1 MARRKIFGLAFI
13 LILVSP
19 ASPVVGQILRYQ
31 DAEGLWHFADRP
43 GDGAFPIAETGPAPA
58 PALDLEAQLTHGQGG
73 GSDPDLAVVLIRTAL
88 SEGAGFFC
96 TPDGY
101 ILTTRH
107 VVRPVG
113 SDAWRQGQATV
124 DQDKGGLEEL
134 EGKLREW
141 RSRLGRMT
149 ASQPAAEDE
158 DRSRRVQVHGA
169 EEAEH
174 ADAADAG
181 VSVQAEGEVGRVEV
195 AQRVAELER
204 LVRDARRR
212 AHSERF
218 AHDIKGAS
226 TTLASSV
233 EVVLADQTRMRARV
247 VAVSQGKDLALLK
260 LDGHRTPF
268 LTLGP
273 EVRLATGQSV
283 FAYGYP
289 DDDAQGATSGL
300 VIGVGPQELVTNVQ
314 LIPGHSGGPLL
325 EASGLVVGVNAVK
338 RVNGAQGVHARGQ
351 GIAIPIALALREF
364 PQLRTGATRPAIRR

>member
-1 MARRKIFGLAFI
+1 MARRKIWGLALSF
-13 LILVSP
+13 ILVSLAAP
-19 ASPVVGQILRYQ
+19 ALGQILRYQ
-31 DAEGLWHFADRP
+31 DAEGLWHFTDRP
-43 GDGAFPIAETGPAPA
+43 GGDALPIPETGPAPA
-58 PALDLEAQLTHGQGG
+58 PALDLEAQLTQGQVG

-88 SEGAGFFC
+88 AEGAGFFC

-113 SDAWRQGQATV
+113 SDAWHKGQATV
-124 DQDKGGLEEL
+124 DQAQGGLEEL

-141 RSRLGRMT
+141 RSRLARMT
-149 ASQPAAEDE
+149 APQPVAEDE
-158 DRSRRVQVHGA
+158 DRSRKVQAAGA
-169 EEAEH
+169 DEADG
-174 ADAADAG
+174 ADPGA
-181 VSVQAEGEVGRVEV
+181 SVQAKGEVSRAEV

-204 LVRDARRR
+204 LVRDARRQ

-218 AHDIKGAS
+218 THDIKGAS
-226 TTLASSV
+226 TTLATSV

-247 VAVSQGKDLALLK
+247 VAVSQGRDLALLK

-300 VIGVGPQELVTNVQ
+300 VVEVGPQELVTSVQ

-325 EASGLVVGVNAVK
+325 DASGLVVGVNAVK
-338 RVNGAQGVHARGQ
+338 RVGGDQGVHARGQ

-364 PQLRTGATRPAIRR
+364 PQLRPGAARPTTKR

>member
-1 MARRKIFGLAFI
+1 MARRKIWGLALSF
-13 LILVSP
+13 ILVSP
-19 ASPVVGQILRYQ
+19 APSALGQILRYQ
-31 DAEGLWHFADRP
+31 DAEGLWHFTDRP
-43 GDGAFPIAETGPAPA
+43 GGDALPIPETGPAPA
-58 PALDLEAQLTHGQGG
+58 PALDLEARLAQGQGG
-73 GSDPDLAVVLIRTAL
+73 GSDPDLAVVMIRTTLA
-88 SEGAGFFC
+88 EGAGFFC
-96 TPDGY
+96 SPDGY

-113 SDAWRQGQATV
+113 SDAWRKGQATV
-124 DQDKGGLEEL
+124 DQAQGGLEEL

-141 RSRLGRMT
+141 RSRLARMT
-149 ASQPAAEDE
+149 AQQPAAEDE
-158 DRSRRVQVHGA
+158 DRSRKVQAAGA
-169 EEAEH
+169 DG
-174 ADAADAG
+174 ADGADPGA
-181 VSVQAEGEVGRVEV
+181 SVQAEGGVSRAEV
-195 AQRVAELER
+195 AGRVAELER

-212 AHSERF
+212 AQSERF
-218 AHDIKGAS
+218 SHDIKGAS
-226 TTLASSV
+226 TTLVTSV

-268 LTLGP
+268 LILGP

-300 VIGVGPQELVTNVQ
+300 VVEVSAQELVTSVQ

-325 EASGLVVGVNAVK
+325 DASGLVVGVNAVK
-338 RVNGAQGVHARGQ
+338 RVSGAQGVHAQGQ

-364 PQLRTGATRPAIRR
+364 PQIRPRAARPVTRR

>member
-1 MARRKIFGLAFI
+1 MARRKIWGLALSF
-13 LILVSP
+13 ILVSLAP
-19 ASPVVGQILRYQ
+19 PVLGQILRYK
-31 DAEGLWHFADRP
+31 DAEGLWHFTDRP
-43 GDGAFPIAETGPAPA
+43 GGDALPIPEAGPAPA
-58 PALDLEAQLTHGQGG
+58 PALDLEAQLAQRQGDE
-73 GSDPDLAVVLIRTAL
+73 SDPDLAVVLIRTAL
-88 SEGAGFFC
+88 AEGAGFFC

-113 SDAWRQGQATV
+113 SDVWQKGQATV
-124 DQDKGGLEEL
+124 DQAQGGLEDL

-141 RSRLGRMT
+141 RSRLARMT

-158 DRSRRVQVHGA
+158 DRSRK
-169 EEAEH
+169 
-174 ADAADAG
+174 
-181 VSVQAEGEVGRVEV
+181 VQAAGADGADGADPGASVPPGVEV
-195 AQRVAELER
+195 SRADVVGRVAELER

-226 TTLASSV
+226 TTLATSV

-273 EVRLATGQSV
+273 EVRLETGQSV

-300 VIGVGPQELVTNVQ
+300 VVEVSPQELVTNVQ

-325 EASGLVVGVNAVK
+325 DASGRVVGVNALK
-338 RVNGAQGVHARGQ
+338 RVRGEQGVHAQGQ
-351 GIAIPIALALREF
+351 GIAVPISLALREF
-364 PQLRTGATRPAIRR
+364 PQIRPGAARPVTRR

>member
-1 MARRKIFGLAFI
+1 MIWGLALSF
-13 LILVSP
+13 LLVSAPP
-19 ASPVVGQILRYQ
+19 ALGQILRYQ
-31 DAEGLWHFADRP
+31 DAEGLWHFTDRP
-43 GDGAFPIAETGPAPA
+43 VGYALPIPESDPVPA
-58 PALDLEAQLTHGQGG
+58 PALDLEAQLTQGQGG

-113 SDAWRQGQATV
+113 SDVWRQGQARV
-124 DQDKGGLEEL
+124 DQAKAGLEEL

-141 RSRLGRMT
+141 RSRLARMS
-149 ASQPAAEDE
+149 ASQPDVGEE
-158 DRSRRVQVHGA
+158 DRSRRVQATGG
-169 EEAEH
+169 EEAND
-174 ADAADAG
+174 ADTLDPGA
-181 VSVQAEGEVGRVEV
+181 SVQDEGEVRRAKV
-195 AQRVAELER
+195 AQQVAELER

-212 AHSERF
+212 AQSERF

-226 TTLASSV
+226 TTLATSV

-300 VIGVGPQELVTNVQ
+300 VIGVGPQELVTSVQ

-338 RVNGAQGVHARGQ
+338 RVGGDQGVHAQGQ

-364 PQLRTGATRPAIRR
+364 PQLRPGTTRPATRR